1 MSVAATKFPT
11 FFEMRLD
18 KATFFKDL
26 LEEISDRFS
35 KAYFVFSDKGLDVR
49 VVDSS
54 GYMHVALVAVA
65 VFYYYLC
72 DRAVSV
78 GLSLD
83 DMAIAFRGAN
93 NDDILTIKAVDD
105 CFNMVTFTFETP
117 NGVIWDY
124 DFNCVDINHG
134 PLEIMEIPESDY
146 EAIVRIPSAMFIG
159 ICNKLSSF
167 GERGTVI
174 ILVDKERVVLRPG
187 KSLELKNCLQADPN
201 CCRVIAYFFKCKI
214 WLVEMKVRVSLTF
227 DLRSMNF
234 LSKASTLS
242 DQVTICLSNM
252 EPAVFQYEIK
262 GMGYIRYYLSP
273 FPGLSKEDEMQ
284 LFPTFSEMR
293 LDKATFFKNLLEVI
307 SDLFSEAYFNFSD
320 KGLDVQAVD
329 SSGIAL
335 VALLPDKAFNH
346 YRCNHAL
353 SMGLSLADMAKAFRC
368 TNNDDILTIKAVDD
382 CFNMVTFTFEMPN
395 GVICDYDFNC
405 VDIDD
410 GPLEIKQTP
419 ESEYQATVRIPSAM
433 FMDICNDLSSLAERG
448 TVVTILVDKEHVEF
462 FAGEKARSSRMFCR
476 PTQTVVKN
484 GSCLCQSAPSMVMFV
499 SMQPKERVSLTLDLR
514 SVNFS
519 KASTLSD
526 QVTISLSSKLLALF
540 EYKIENM
547 GCIRYYLSPM
557 IEMQNEGDEMHQIW
571 AASDITRT
579 DD

>member
-201 CCRVIAYFFKCKI
+201 CCRACRD
-214 WLVEMKVRVSLTF
+214 EM
-227 DLRSMNF
+227 
-234 LSKASTLS
+234 
-242 DQVTICLSNM
+242 TICLSNM

-476 PTQTVVKN
+476 PTQTVVK
-484 GSCLCQSAPSMVMFV
+484 
-499 SMQPKERVSLTLDLR
+499 PKERVSLTLDLR